1 MPSVIKPKRSAVAGN
16 IPTTSQIG
24 QYEIAM
30 NTADKKIFTS
40 NGTNI
45 IQIAAGELSGLGDVQ
60 LTTPSNGQSLSYN
73 SATGKWVNSN
83 AGAGDVVG
91 PSSSTDN
98 SVVRFDGTTGKVI
111 QGSPVA
117 ISDTGAISGAE
128 SISNIDFAQF
138 DTTVTVTEGVG
149 KLQWDDGN
157 GTLQFGLKG
166 GNVNLQLGQEIV
178 ARVYNDS
185 GVALTDGQIV
195 YISGSQGNRIAVKLA
210 KADSEATSAGTLGM
224 VTESIAVGA
233 EGFITMVG
241 TVNKLNTSGL
251 TAGALVYLSATTAGA
266 YTTTPP
272 TAPNHR
278 VTLGYVERVDNVVGS
293 IYVKVDN
300 GYELDELHNV
310 AITSPTSGQTLIYDA
325 VAGTWEN
332 AALSAGTGV
341 SVTNGAGT
349 ITIANTGV
357 TSITGT
363 ANQITASAS
372 TGGVTLSL
380 PATINVNTSGSA
392 ATLTTART
400 INGTSFNGSANITTN
415 SWGTAR
421 TLTIGSTGKSVDG
434 SAAVSWSLAEI
445 GAQPVD
451 ADLTAIAALTGTS
464 GFLKKTAADSWSLD
478 TNTYYL
484 ASNPN
489 GYTTNTGTVTSV
501 GGTGTVSGLTLTGT
515 VTTSGNLTL
524 GGTLSVTPS
533 NFASQTANT
542 VLAAPNGSN
551 GTPTFRALV
560 AADIPVLT
568 LENLPDAWVKRSVRV
583 ATIADLAAST
593 WSTTNSGT
601 LTGYSNSQTLAL
613 TTTDGSTTVT
623 TTSTAGLKTGAVV
636 NTATTSIAAGT
647 TVASIT
653 NATTF
658 VLNNRANITTTAITG
673 NGTTATATFATQTYA
688 PYAVGSTITISGATP
703 STYNGTFTVTAC
715 TTTSVSWSST
725 ETVTATVQ
733 GTISFTIKAG
743 TSVST
748 SFTQTISALSIDGV
762 ALAVNDRVLVKDQT
776 TLGGITDAS
785 ASAKN
790 GIYVVTTVGSTS
802 VPWVLTRASD
812 ANISSELAG
821 ANVAV
826 DSGTNGG
833 YTFDCDFK
841 GTDTLNTT
849 AVNWMRVVDTGLA
862 SSTNPLMNNTVA
874 IGTSINYAR
883 ADHVHPV
890 DTSRAPA
897 AGSTSITTL
906 GTITSGTWQ
915 GGVVSSTYGGTGVNN
930 GGRTLTINTNS
941 GTLSFTNAST
951 TLTVANN
958 SSVSGTNTGDQTI
971 TLTGDVTGSGT
982 GSFVA
987 TLANSGVTAGTYTKT
1002 TVDAKGRVTSG
1013 TTLSASDIP
1022 DITLEKVPDAWVKR
1036 SVKVAT
1042 TANITLSG
1050 TQTIDGVALVA
1061 GDRVLVKDQ
1070 TAAVENGIYV
1080 VSATAWSR
1088 SADADTISELAGAC
1102 VNVDSGTTNGGM
1114 RFDTDLKTTD
1124 TLGTTAV
1131 SFHRVLDSL
1140 DLATANTANKVV
1152 LRDGSGNFS
1161 AGTITAA
1168 LSGNASTATTL
1179 QTARTING
1187 TSFNGSANITTSSW
1201 GTARTLT
1208 IGSTGKSVDGSAA
1221 VSWTLAEIGAQ
1232 PVDADLTAIA
1242 GLAGTSGFL
1251 KKTAADTWS
1260 LDTNTYYLAS
1270 NPNGYTTNTGTVTS
1284 ITAGTGLSGGT
1295 ITGSGTIALANT
1307 AVTAGSYTNA
1317 NITVDAQGRI
1327 TAASNGTSGGVSSFN
1342 TRTGAVT
1349 LSSSDVTTALGYTP
1363 YNSTNPNG
1371 YITSSGSASSVS
1383 ATVTGTNATNLIYGN
1398 MADNDQARIR
1408 IGGDASNAGWLE
1420 IATADDGNEPI
1431 YVRQY
1436 TGVFTSVTRTLT
1448 LLDGSGNTSVPGS
1461 FTASSNITA
1470 YSDESLKKNWDTLP
1484 SDFIEKLALV
1494 KRGTYTRIDTGDR
1507 QAGSSAQDWQKLL
1520 PEVVKEEDN
1529 GVLSLAYGNAALV
1542 SVIELADKVVK
1553 QEERIKQ
1560 LESLVSQLMQKLA

>member
-1 MPSVIKPKRSAVAGN
+1 MPNVIKPKRSAVAGN
-16 IPTTSQIG
+16 IPTTSQIA

-60 LTTPSNGQSLSYN
+60 LTSLSNGQSLSYN
-73 SATGKWVNSN
+73 STTGKWVNSN
-83 AGAGDVVG
+83 VGAGDVVG

-278 VTLGYVERVDNVVGS
+278 VTLGYVERVDSVVGS

-310 AITSPTSGQTLIYDA
+310 VITGPTSGQTLIYDA

-332 AALSAGTGV
+332 AALTAGTGI

-357 TSITGT
+357 TSIAGT

-392 ATLTTART
+392 ATLTTGRT
-400 INGTSFNGSANITTN
+400 IG
-415 SWGTAR
+415 
-421 TLTIGSTGKSVDG
+421 
-434 SAAVSWSLAEI
+434 
-445 GAQPVD
+445 
-451 ADLTAIAALTGTS
+451 
-464 GFLKKTAADSWSLD
+464 
-478 TNTYYL
+478 
-484 ASNPN
+484 
-489 GYTTNTGTVTSV
+489 
-501 GGTGTVSGLTLTGT
+501 
-515 VTTSGNLTL
+515 
-524 GGTLSVTPS
+524 
-533 NFASQTANT
+533 
-542 VLAAPNGSN
+542 
-551 GTPTFRALV
+551 
-560 AADIPVLT
+560 
-568 LENLPDAWVKRSVRV
+568 
-583 ATIADLAAST
+583 
-593 WSTTNSGT
+593 
-601 LTGYSNSQTLAL
+601 
-613 TTTDGSTTVT
+613 
-623 TTSTAGLKTGAVV
+623 
-636 NTATTSIAAGT
+636 
-647 TVASIT
+647 
-653 NATTF
+653 
-658 VLNNRANITTTAITG
+658 
-673 NGTTATATFATQTYA
+673 
-688 PYAVGSTITISGATP
+688 
-703 STYNGTFTVTAC
+703 
-715 TTTSVSWSST
+715 
-725 ETVTATVQ
+725 
-733 GTISFTIKAG
+733 
-743 TSVST
+743 
-748 SFTQTISALSIDGV
+748 
-762 ALAVNDRVLVKDQT
+762 
-776 TLGGITDAS
+776 
-785 ASAKN
+785 
-790 GIYVVTTVGSTS
+790 
-802 VPWVLTRASD
+802 
-812 ANISSELAG
+812 
-821 ANVAV
+821 
-826 DSGTNGG
+826 
-833 YTFDCDFK
+833 
-841 GTDTLNTT
+841 
-849 AVNWMRVVDTGLA
+849 M
-862 SSTNPLMNNTVA
+862 
-874 IGTSINYAR
+874 
-883 ADHVHPV
+883 
-890 DTSRAPA
+890 
-897 AGSTSITTL
+897 
-906 GTITSGTWQ
+906 
-915 GGVVSSTYGGTGVNN
+915 
-930 GGRTLTINTNS
+930 
-941 GTLSFTNAST
+941 
-951 TLTVANN
+951 
-958 SSVSGTNTGDQTI
+958 
-971 TLTGDVTGSGT
+971 TGDVTWTS
-982 GSFVA
+982 GSFDGSANVTGTA
-987 TLANSGVTAGTYTKT
+987 TLASVGAAGTYTKVT
-1002 TVDAKGRVTSG
+1002 TDAKGRVTSG

-1036 SVKVAT
+1036 SVKAAT

-1070 TAAVENGIYV
+1070 TTASQNGIYV

-1131 SFHRVLDSL
+1131 SFYRVLDSL

-1187 TSFNGSANITTSSW
+1187 TSFNGSANITTNSW

-1270 NPNGYTTNTGTVTS
+1270 NPDGYTTNTGTVTS
-1284 ITAGTGLSGGT
+1284 VSATAGTGISITGSPITTSGTLTITNTAPNVTTDISITHNASTVVVNSSDGTDGTINAATTTLAGVMSSADKTKLDGIATGANNYTLPAATSTALGGIELFSDTVQTVAANAVTATASRTYGIQINSSGQAVVNVPWTDTNSGGT
-1295 ITGSGTIALANT
+1295 VTSVSGTGTVSGLTLTGTVTGSGSLTL
-1307 AVTAGSYTNA
+1307 
-1317 NITVDAQGRI
+1317 
-1327 TAASNGTSGGVSSFN
+1327 GG
-1342 TRTGAVT
+1342 T
-1349 LSSSDVTTALGYTP
+1349 LSLTSAQVTTALGYTP

-1371 YITSSGSASSVS
+1371 YITSSGSITGSSGSVS
-1383 ATVTGTNATNLIYGN
+1383 ATVTGTNATNLVYGN

-1420 IATADDGNEPI
+1420 IATADDGTEPI

-1436 TGVFTSVTRTLT
+1436 TGVFTTVTRTLT
-1448 LLDGSGNTSVPGS
+1448 LLDGSGNTSIPGS

-1470 YSDESLKKNWDTLP
+1470 YSDESLKKNWDDLP

-1520 PEVVKEEDN
+1520 PEVVKEDDN
-1529 GVLSLAYGNAALV
+1529 GILSLAYGNAALV
-1542 SVIELADKVVK
+1542 SVIELADKVIK

-1560 LESLVSQLMQKLA
+1560 LESLVNQLMQKLA